1 MSIAIRTVT
10 PAQVRAVHQPVRYA
24 GGVAVAYQC
33 ATCALWHPHDA
44 PKLYDRA
51 TGTYHGAGCDGP
63 VQRRYARQRR
73 AEARHGLTPSIAA

>member
-1 MSIAIRTVT
+1 MDSTHVT
-10 PAQVRAVHQPVRYA
+10 PAQVRAVRQPVRYHA
-24 GGVAVAYQC
+24 GMAVAYQC
-33 ATCALWHPHDA
+33 ATCGEWHPHDD

-73 AEARHGLTPSIAA
+73 TEARHGLSPHTAA